1 MLSNKASK
9 PMITSFEIDQ
19 GLIQE
24 ALHLAGHG
32 TEKTVVEEALREYVH
47 RRNQLKILDLF
58 GTVDYES
65 NYDYKKQR
73 QQT

>member
-1 MLSNKASK
+1 MLSNEVSK
-9 PMITSFEIDQ
+9 TMMTNFEIDR

-24 ALHLAGHG
+24 ALSLAGHG
-32 TEKTVVEEALREYVH
+32 TEKTVIEEALREYVR

-65 NYDYKKQR
+65 DYDYKKQR
-73 QQT
+73 QQK